1 MSVTGNPLSYQL
13 NFVKDKNKID
23 PKWHGIPHGNLS
35 QAFGS
40 SITASWGWQMFKT
53 LRWDMWSQ
61 YNTNYEYVGLLYRN
75 TFNLQLTRL
84 LSARF
89 YIDTE
94 YNDNWNPD
102 PRYKHT
108 KIYETL
114 SFGFNYT
121 W

>member
-1 MSVTGNPLSYQL
+1 
-13 NFVKDKNKID
+13 
-23 PKWHGIPHGNLS
+23 
-35 QAFGS
+35 
-40 SITASWGWQMFKT
+40 
-53 LRWDMWSQ
+53 WDMWSQ

-94 YNDNWNPD
+94 YNDNWRPD
-102 PRYKHT
+102 PHYKHT